1 MQVKF
6 KWGTKEQILDL
17 MKVRPSI
24 TEAEVYFD
32 KEDGSLY
39 VVSFKRKNEM
49 KILSDFPRT
58 SFEDYIQAQLNEIE
72 N

>member
-6 KWGTKEQILDL
+6 RYGTKEQLKKLQD
-17 MKVRPSI
+17 VRPWI

-39 VVSFKRKNEM
+39 VVSFDSKSEGNVLE
-49 KILSDFPRT
+49 T
-58 SFEDYIQAQLNEIE
+58 SFEKYIEEQLRI
-72 N
+72 

>member
-6 KWGTKEQILDL
+6 KWGTREQVKEL

-39 VVSFKRKNEM
+39 VVSFNSKNEI
-49 KILSDFPRT
+49 KT
-58 SFEDYIQAQLNEIE
+58 SFEKYIEDQLEISF
-72 N
+72 

>member
-6 KWGTKEQILDL
+6 KWGTKEQIQDL
-17 MKVRPSI
+17 MRVRPSI

-39 VVSFKRKNEM
+39 VVSFKKNSSN
-49 KILSDFPRT
+49 SDM
-58 SFEDYIQAQLNEIE
+58 SFEEYIESQLSF
-72 N
+72 

>member
-6 KWGTKEQILDL
+6 KWGTKKQIKEL
-17 MKVRPSI
+17 MAVRPSI

-39 VVSFKRKNEM
+39 VVSFNSKNES
-49 KILSDFPRT
+49 KT
-58 SFEDYIQAQLNEIE
+58 SFEKYIEDQLEISF
-72 N
+72 

>member
-6 KWGTKEQILDL
+6 KWGTREQIKEL
-17 MKVRPSI
+17 MTVRPSI

-39 VVSFKRKNEM
+39 VVSFGTKETKNEL
-49 KILSDFPRT
+49 KT
-58 SFEDYIQAQLNEIE
+58 SFERYIEEQLSI
-72 N
+72 

>member
-17 MKVRPSI
+17 MEVRPSI

-39 VVSFKRKNEM
+39 VVSFKKSGSANVLE
-49 KILSDFPRT
+49 S
-58 SFEDYIQAQLNEIE
+58 SFEKYIEEQLRI
-72 N
+72 

>member
-39 VVSFKRKNEM
+39 VVSFKNEM
-49 KILSDFPRT
+49 KT
-58 SFEDYIQAQLNEIE
+58 SFEDYIYQQLNEIE

>member
-6 KWGTKEQILDL
+6 KYGTRDQLEKIRA
-17 MKVRPSI
+17 VRPWI

-39 VVSFKRKNEM
+39 IVSFNSKNEM
-49 KILSDFPRT
+49 KT
-58 SFEDYIQAQLNEIE
+58 SFEEYIREQLEISF
-72 N
+72 

>member
-6 KWGTKEQILDL
+6 KWGTKKQIEEL

-39 VVSFKRKNEM
+39 VVSFGTKETKNEL
-49 KILSDFPRT
+49 KT
-58 SFEDYIQAQLNEIE
+58 SFERYIEEQLSI
-72 N
+72 

>member
-6 KWGTKEQILDL
+6 KWGTKKQIEEL
-17 MKVRPSI
+17 MAVRPSI

-39 VVSFKRKNEM
+39 VVSFNSKNEL
-49 KILSDFPRT
+49 KT
-58 SFEDYIQAQLNEIE
+58 SFEKYIEEQLSI
-72 N
+72 

>member
-6 KWGTKEQILDL
+6 RYGTKEQLKKLQD
-17 MKVRPSI
+17 VRPWI

-39 VVSFKRKNEM
+39 VVSLDSKSGGNVLE
-49 KILSDFPRT
+49 T
-58 SFEDYIQAQLNEIE
+58 SFEKYIE
-72 N
+72 

>member
-6 KWGTKEQILDL
+6 KWGTKKQIEEL
-17 MKVRPSI
+17 MTVRPSI

-39 VVSFKRKNEM
+39 VVSFNSKNEL
-49 KILSDFPRT
+49 KT
-58 SFEDYIQAQLNEIE
+58 SFERYIEEQLSI
-72 N
+72 

>member
-6 KWGTKEQILDL
+6 KWGTREQIKEL
-17 MKVRPSI
+17 MNVRPSI

-39 VVSFKRKNEM
+39 VVSFNSKNES
-49 KILSDFPRT
+49 KT
-58 SFEDYIQAQLNEIE
+58 SFESYIEEQLRI
-72 N
+72 

>member
-6 KWGTKEQILDL
+6 KWGTREQIKEL
-17 MKVRPSI
+17 MVVRPSI

-39 VVSFKRKNEM
+39 VVSFNSKNES
-49 KILSDFPRT
+49 KT
-58 SFEDYIQAQLNEIE
+58 SFEKYIEEQLRI
-72 N
+72 

>member
-6 KWGTKEQILDL
+6 KWGTREQIKKL
-17 MKVRPSI
+17 MAVRPSI

-39 VVSFKRKNEM
+39 VVSFGNNKKNEM
-49 KILSDFPRT
+49 KT
-58 SFEDYIQAQLNEIE
+58 SFEDYIAEQLDFNI
-72 N
+72 

>member
-6 KWGTKEQILDL
+6 KWGTREQINEL

-39 VVSFKRKNEM
+39 VVSFNSKNEL
-49 KILSDFPRT
+49 KT
-58 SFEDYIQAQLNEIE
+58 SFEKYIEEQLSI
-72 N
+72 

>member
-6 KWGTKEQILDL
+6 KWGTKKQIEEL
-17 MKVRPSI
+17 MAVRPSI

-39 VVSFKRKNEM
+39 VVSFNSKNEL
-49 KILSDFPRT
+49 KT
-58 SFEDYIQAQLNEIE
+58 SFERYIEEQLSI
-72 N
+72 

>member
-6 KWGTKEQILDL
+6 KWGTKKQIKEL

-39 VVSFKRKNEM
+39 VVSFNSKNEL
-49 KILSDFPRT
+49 KT
-58 SFEDYIQAQLNEIE
+58 SFEKYIEDQLEISF
-72 N
+72 

>member
-6 KWGTKEQILDL
+6 KWGTKKQIEEL

-39 VVSFKRKNEM
+39 VVSFNSKNES
-49 KILSDFPRT
+49 KT
-58 SFEDYIQAQLNEIE
+58 SFEKYIEDQLEISI
-72 N
+72 

>member
-6 KWGTKEQILDL
+6 KWGTREQVKEL

-39 VVSFKRKNEM
+39 VVSFNQKNEM
-49 KILSDFPRT
+49 KT
-58 SFEDYIQAQLNEIE
+58 SFERYIEEQLSI
-72 N
+72 

>member
-39 VVSFKRKNEM
+39 VVSFKRKNET
-49 KILSDFPRT
+49 KI
-58 SFEDYIQAQLNEIE
+58 SFEDYIYQQLNEIE

>member
-6 KWGTKEQILDL
+6 KWGTREQIKEL
-17 MKVRPSI
+17 MAVRPSI

-39 VVSFKRKNEM
+39 VVSFNSKNEL
-49 KILSDFPRT
+49 KT
-58 SFEDYIQAQLNEIE
+58 SFEKYIEDQLEISF
-72 N
+72 

>member
-39 VVSFKRKNEM
+39 VVSFKRKNENPVGFST
-49 KILSDFPRT
+49 KT
-58 SFEDYIQAQLNEIE
+58 SFEDYIYQQLNEIE

>member
-6 KWGTKEQILDL
+6 KYGTRDQLEKIRA
-17 MKVRPSI
+17 VRPWI

-39 VVSFKRKNEM
+39 VVSFNSKNEM
-49 KILSDFPRT
+49 KILSDFPQT
-58 SFEDYIQAQLNEIE
+58 SFEKYIREQLEISF
-72 N
+72 

>member
-6 KWGTKEQILDL
+6 KWGTKEQLQEL

-39 VVSFKRKNEM
+39 VVSFKRKSANIEM
-49 KILSDFPRT
+49 
-58 SFEDYIQAQLNEIE
+58 SFEEYIESQLSF
-72 N
+72 

>member
-6 KWGTKEQILDL
+6 KWGTREQIKEL
-17 MKVRPSI
+17 MAVRPSI

-39 VVSFKRKNEM
+39 VVSFNSKNES
-49 KILSDFPRT
+49 KT
-58 SFEDYIQAQLNEIE
+58 SFERYIEEQLRI
-72 N
+72 

>member
-6 KWGTKEQILDL
+6 KWGTKKQIEEL
-17 MKVRPSI
+17 MNVRPSI

-39 VVSFKRKNEM
+39 VVSFNSKNES
-49 KILSDFPRT
+49 KT
-58 SFEDYIQAQLNEIE
+58 SFEKYIEDQLEISF
-72 N
+72 

>member
-6 KWGTKEQILDL
+6 KWGTKEQIQDL
-17 MKVRPSI
+17 MRVRPSI

-49 KILSDFPRT
+49 KT
-58 SFEDYIQAQLNEIE
+58 SFEDYIQAQLFEIE

>member
-6 KWGTKEQILDL
+6 RYGTKEQIKKLQA
-17 MKVRPSI
+17 VRPWI

-39 VVSFKRKNEM
+39 VVSFNSGDGGNVLE
-49 KILSDFPRT
+49 T
-58 SFEDYIQAQLNEIE
+58 SFEKYIEEQLRIQKLIFI
-72 N
+72 